1 MPYGVNLDICIARTA
16 APFPNILR
24 NLMINDYLRGLQAG
38 QRMGAEEFL
47 GRFADDSS
55 ARVAATRA
63 HNRIIRQ
70 SQASRIESLTD
81 PRGAAL
87 AYSGWCNK
95 WYLGIGRIKSL
106 INALF
111 VHANLA
117 KKLLEDSTIWNIDV
131 EKDIIRS
138 VVSTIKSGM
147 KRKENSDEAIA
158 FYMNARRSNTMD
170 AMLHTW
176 REHIKPKWGGTLVHG
191 DEIERFDDSTG
202 TRYPAV
208 VRDNFFDTQGGYLI
222 SWFGDVAS
230 GHDHEGWRSCPGS
243 LFQRAFEESLAK
255 LISRARLAGGD
266 FDYRSTYVHDFVDDG
281 CYSFVVCMLP
291 QIEIFDLPHQTLD
304 PSMQALEGIALLQP
318 TRPIEECVS
327 AIHSLGVDFER
338 EFGHAIP
345 NIQHVFRKATTDVIL
360 PLRTD
365 LYRCLLFSGI
375 VTMGFAVDFREITDG
390 DRLLLMRPIRKC
402 ISHNE
407 KAAFW
412 PRTSNKVP
420 DTVIKVIRDIND
432 QAIKWKRD
440 LFGRVSASRGSDS
453 QANTSMPALSDRA
466 VQSEEIDEIRLPRTS
481 ASVERRENPTTDF
494 RDQEQKELPT
504 PVGDAPDEV
513 QTALTNE
520 HYMLGAAILLILLFI
535 TFRQ

>member
-70 SQASRIESLTD
+70 SQASRVESLND

-138 VVSTIKSGM
+138 VVSSIKSGM
-147 KRKENSDEAIA
+147 KRKETSDEAIA

-191 DEIERFDDSTG
+191 DDIERFDDSTG

-208 VRDNFFDTQGGYLI
+208 VEDEYYDTQAGYLI

-327 AIHSLGVDFER
+327 AIHSLGVDYER

-345 NIQHVFRKATTDVIL
+345 NIQHVFRRATTDVIL

-375 VTMGFAVDFREITDG
+375 TTMGFPVDFRTITDG

-440 LFGRVSASRGSDS
+440 LFGTRSASRGSDS

-535 TFRQ
+535 TFRR